1 MKYFFFCIA
10 ILLTFGQF
18 VSCSDSADSPN
29 SPKIEPPSDSLSGM
43 MRVNVTDEPVILGTK
58 DESAKAD
65 ERPQMKVVLN
75 YDFWIARSEVTC
87 KEFNSL
93 MKKATGLVLDCSH
106 DSLPATDITYYDAV
120 LFANARSKS
129 EKMDTAYTYSK
140 ALFDSG
146 KHCTNLEGFDFHAE
160 TDAYRLPTEAEWMLV
175 AKAVWNLSDGWTAEN
190 SDYKLHKVCSKAA
203 SSDRVCDIVGNA
215 MEWVNDW
222 FGNFRDTLLNN
233 YVGAP
238 DGGTMG
244 RRIVKGGSYRNS
256 SESIKSYNRGDVYT
270 VTSAT
275 KADYVGFR
283 LALGAIPNATWL
295 NASGNVVESRV
306 VPLVSAATIR
316 SLMGSYR
323 TKIAF
328 RNDIT
333 GNLAFVD
340 YSGGTNS
347 VTEINDTLDVF
358 HPEISPDGK
367 KVAFC
372 TSFEGASSKSA
383 LYVRD
388 LNAKGT
394 NLVKLDVNSAAIPRW
409 RVLENGDTVIVY
421 VTDAGNNKDEAAF
434 KSASTWQVQFAKGK
448 FGKPQKLFDG
458 AFHGGIS
465 EDNLLA
471 VTGARLLRARVADSG
486 ANLTG
491 KAKDELWYSGEQACN
506 VSLAKDGSKRTSF
519 LDFGGKTGRK
529 FVGESYSTHERL
541 LIANTKGELI
551 QSVKAPSGYTFD
563 HSEWATGSPLI
574 IATLANTNGA
584 HQKVVALNLK
594 DSSIVELLEGDELW
608 HPHLWVGLN
617 GSSDTNDFI
626 NLDSAG
632 IYLSE
637 DHQLEQVFYRIKMEK
652 FWKNLSTTEVV
663 LVGSSRMERGADPE
677 MFPEWN
683 MLNFGVM
690 GIDAERDYYFIY
702 NYLLNHSEHLKA
714 IAISID
720 LDFWR
725 GVEDHLGLVLSSG
738 VGYAYDANHSFWK
751 NGVPVG
757 FVEAVENAYPA
768 PSEVLNQFSDRGGTF
783 FAGRS
788 WDADGLDVL
797 RDSLFTDKEME
808 YLNKNLKE
816 LENLTKQAAKK
827 NIYVIGIIF
836 PQAPQYKKTGAFGA
850 YGLPRSVAMKKIAY
864 LDSLAKSNKYFVF
877 MDENK
882 MGNHDYPDKMAN
894 NRDHLSKEGA
904 QKLTARIDSVLKTL
918 KW

>member
-1 MKYFFFCIA
+1 
-10 ILLTFGQF
+10 
-18 VSCSDSADSPN
+18 
-29 SPKIEPPSDSLSGM
+29 
-43 MRVNVTDEPVILGTK
+43 
-58 DESAKAD
+58 
-65 ERPQMKVVLN
+65 
-75 YDFWIARSEVTC
+75 
-87 KEFNSL
+87 

-295 NASGNVVESRV
+295 NASGNVVASRV

-541 LIANTKGELI
+541 LIANAKGELI

-690 GIDAERDYYFIY
+690 GIDVERDYYFIY
-702 NYLLNHSEHLKA
+702 NYLLNHLEHLKA